1 MLSPLEG
8 EARSSCTRPTA
19 WCRARDRHSTPGHR
33 TSQSTSVSVI
43 TATTMLRNKHAPKV
57 SGIDSKRV
65 WFSHLTA
72 GLALRKGPDTAGC
85 GGGLPLSV
93 LSPPQMHLLP
103 PGPSK
108 PPGHSPELPI
118 TTPALAIRSFGH
130 WEKSITL
137 PDLDPN
143 LNPKVSQPT

>member
-1 MLSPLEG
+1 MKQGP
-8 EARSSCTRPTA
+8 C
-19 WCRARDRHSTPGHR
+19 ARDPRHGAGQGVDIQHQGTGQVNQPVYLL
-33 TSQSTSVSVI
+33 SQPRLCCVTNTHQRSVAQTVSVCGFHI
-43 TATTMLRNKHAPKV
+43 
-57 SGIDSKRV
+57 SGGPAE
-65 WFSHLTA
+65 LTA

-93 LSPPQMHLLP
+93 LSPPQMHLPP